1 MQILHKAHLG
11 YCTNIHP
18 GESWAETLKN
28 LDQYGLKVK
37 QALSPDQ
44 PFGIGL
50 RLSNE
55 ASLELIKP
63 DQLEE
68 FKAWLTQNNCY
79 VFTLNGFPYGGFHQQ
94 VIKDQVHAPDWTT
107 LARLDYTKRLATIL
121 AALLPAG
128 MEGGISTSPLSYRW
142 WHDEYAKV
150 KETATRQL
158 IELVAFLDQLK
169 EETGRSIHIDIE
181 PEPDGLLET
190 GQEFLDY
197 YKEYLLGQGVE
208 LLAKKLRIDRSQAAD
223 KVKEQIQLCLDVCHF
238 AVEYENHDVILG
250 QCDALGIKVGK
261 IQISAAIKV
270 KLEAPDQREQIRTE
284 LEKFVEPFYLHQA
297 VMQEKEGALQRYRD
311 LDKALE
317 DLNNPSLTELRTHYH
332 VPIFAESYGLL
343 SSTQEEIKTVL
354 QSWKTEAFTGHLEVE
369 TYTWQILPEGLK
381 QELDL
386 SIIREMQWVLNEL
399 QS

>member
-142 WHDEYAKV
+142 WHEEHAKV
-150 KETATRQL
+150 KDAATRQL

-238 AVEYENHDVILG
+238 AVEYENHDDILG

>member
-1 MQILHKAHLG
+1 M
-11 YCTNIHP
+11 
-18 GESWAETLKN
+18 
-28 LDQYGLKVK
+28 
-37 QALSPDQ
+37 
-44 PFGIGL
+44 
-50 RLSNE
+50 
-55 ASLELIKP
+55 
-63 DQLEE
+63 
-68 FKAWLTQNNCY
+68 
-79 VFTLNGFPYGGFHQQ
+79 
-94 VIKDQVHAPDWTT
+94 
-107 LARLDYTKRLATIL
+107 
-121 AALLPAG
+121 
-128 MEGGISTSPLSYRW
+128 
-142 WHDEYAKV
+142 
-150 KETATRQL
+150 KETANRQL

-190 GQEFLDY
+190 GQEFVDY
-197 YKEYLLGQGVE
+197 YKEYLLGQGLALHTME
-208 LLAKKLRIDRSQAAD
+208 LNIDQSQAAE
-223 KVKEQIQLCLDVCHF
+223 KVKEHIQLCLDVCHF
-238 AVEYENHDVILG
+238 AVEYENADDILR
-250 QCDALGIKVGK
+250 QCEALGIKVGK

-270 KLEAPDQREQIRTE
+270 KLEDQIKREQVRTE

-297 VMQEKEGALQRYRD
+297 VMQEKEGALQRHRD

-317 DLNNPSLTELRTHYH
+317 DLDNPKLTELRTHYH

-354 QSWKTEAFTGHLEVE
+354 QSWKTRAFTGHLEVE

>member
-238 AVEYENHDVILG
+238 AVEYENHDDILG